1 MQNEELILVETPIKY
16 LDWNYPYFTVKE
28 MVCQHTGYLGFNE
41 RFMDSLVTLR
51 EKCGFGFPVN
61 SYYRHADYINIENSH
76 PIERKKLEASNG
88 KKAGSHASGKAID
101 IGVDR
106 ERAYIVLRTAMD
118 MGIFSG
124 IGINQ
129 KGNSRFIHLD
139 TCNASDG
146 FTRPTIW
153 SY

>member
-1 MQNEELILVETPIKY
+1 MNDDLITIKDPISFVDKW
-16 LDWNYPYFTVKE
+16 DYPYFTIKE
-28 MVCQHTGYLGFNE
+28 MVCKHSNILGYDE

-51 EKCGFGFPVN
+51 EKCGFGFPVT
-61 SYYRHADYINIENSH
+61 SYYRHGDPNDLENCH
-76 PIERKKLEASNG
+76 PIERKKIETTG
-88 KKAGSHASGKAID
+88 KAGGHSTGKSID
-101 IGVDR
+101 LGLDR
-106 ERAYIVLRTAMD
+106 ERAYILLKTAMD
-118 MGIFSG
+118 MGVFTG

-139 TCNASDG
+139 TCLAQDG

>member
-16 LDWNYPYFTVKE
+16 LDWNYPYFTVNE

-61 SYYRHADYINIENSH
+61 SYYRHADFIDIKNSH
-76 PIERKKLEASNG
+76 PIELKKLEASNG

-118 MGIFSG
+118 LSL
-124 IGINQ
+124 
-129 KGNSRFIHLD
+129 IH
-139 TCNASDG
+139 
-146 FTRPTIW
+146 I
-153 SY
+153 

>member
-1 MQNEELILVETPIKY
+1 MNDDLITIKDPISFVDKW
-16 LDWNYPYFTVKE
+16 DYPYFTIKE
-28 MVCQHTGYLGFNE
+28 MVCKHSNILGYDE

-51 EKCGFGFPVN
+51 EKCGFGFPVT
-61 SYYRHADYINIENSH
+61 SYYRHCDPNDLENCH
-76 PIERKKLEASNG
+76 PIERKKIETTG
-88 KKAGSHASGKAID
+88 KAGGHSTGKSID
-101 IGVDR
+101 LGLDR
-106 ERAYIVLRTAMD
+106 ERAYILLKTAMD
-118 MGIFSG
+118 MGVFTG

-139 TCNASDG
+139 TCLAQDG